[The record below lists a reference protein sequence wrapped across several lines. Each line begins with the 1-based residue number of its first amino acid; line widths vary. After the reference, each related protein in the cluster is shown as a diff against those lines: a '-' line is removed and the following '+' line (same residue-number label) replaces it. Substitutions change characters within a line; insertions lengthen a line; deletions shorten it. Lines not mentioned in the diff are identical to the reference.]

1 MNKTAKISVRN
12 LFFKIFGDD
21 PQSVLPML
29 HDGID
34 KAEIQKKTGH
44 VIGLNN
50 INIDIEP
57 GLITVIMG
65 FVGIWQINPDPPSQP
80 SDRTHCR

>member
-12 LFFKIFGDD
+12 LFKIFGDD

-50 INIDIEP
+50 INIDIC
-57 GLITVIMG
+57 IIDIV
-65 FVGIWQINPDPPSQP
+65 
-80 SDRTHCR
+80 